1 MIFAVMV
8 VTINLFLKRT
18 VLKRIRKIAKVVH
31 QVSIGNLHV
40 NLDKQKRDEIGDV
53 AEAFYRMKS
62 IFEIAMG
69 MLSNTKP

>member
-8 VTINLFLKRT
+8 FTINILLKRAI
-18 VLKRIRKIAKVVH
+18 LKRIKKIARVVN

-53 AEAFYRMKS
+53 AEAFYRMKY